1 MLPAPSIYASIS
13 YPSLP
18 LPSPILYKSIAGSSI
33 ISQFCLDACQ
43 MDQILPQKFVL
54 EAQEAESISQYLN
67 LPSVQHLLPRL
78 VQSAQS
84 LARPPISNFH
94 VGAVGLGS
102 DGRVFI
108 GVNLEFPG
116 LPLHHSVH
124 AEQFLLTNLALHGCP
139 QLLSFAVSDAPCGHC
154 RQFLQEL
161 RNSSSL
167 GILVTSHVQG
177 NLDKSLSF
185 KPLSE
190 ILTNPFGPHDLLSEE
205 IPLLLEPHNNGLS
218 LLPKKALYVEGNST
232 NLCNGNC
239 ELSAC
244 NENSVKLSS
253 GNREKNE
260 KDEILLRKA
269 ALEAANN
276 SHAPYSGC
284 PSGVALMDSEGK
296 VYRGSYL
303 ESAAYNPSLGPI
315 QAALVAFLAGGGV
328 GYKGI
333 VAAVLVEKEE
343 AKVKQED
350 TARLILKAV
359 SPRCEFTV
367 FYCRSAESGCKK

>member
-1 MLPAPSIYASIS
+1 
-13 YPSLP
+13 
-18 LPSPILYKSIAGSSI
+18 
-33 ISQFCLDACQ
+33 
-43 MDQILPQKFVL
+43 MDQILSKKFVL
-54 EAQEAESISQYLN
+54 EAQEAESIRQYLN
-67 LPSVQHLLPRL
+67 LPSVLHLLPRL

-84 LARPPISNFH
+84 LARPPISKFH

-116 LPLHHSVH
+116 LPLHHTVH
-124 AEQFLLTNLALHGCP
+124 AEQFLLTNLAVHGCP

-167 GILVTSHVQG
+167 EILVMSHVQG
-177 NLDKSLSF
+177 NMENALSF
-185 KPLSE
+185 KRLSE
-190 ILTNPFGPHDLLSEE
+190 ILTDPFGPHDLLSEE
-205 IPLLLEPHNNGLS
+205 TPLLLESHNNGLS
-218 LLPKKALYVEGNST
+218 LLPKNALSVDGSST

-239 ELSAC
+239 ELSVG
-244 NENSVKLSS
+244 NENSVKLSC
-253 GNREKNE
+253 GNWE

-303 ESAAYNPSLGPI
+303 ESAAYNPSLGPV

-328 GYKGI
+328 GYTSI

-367 FYCRSAESGCKK
+367 FYCRSAENGCKNSC

>member
-1 MLPAPSIYASIS
+1 MPHTVTTS
-13 YPSLP
+13 
-18 LPSPILYKSIAGSSI
+18 
-33 ISQFCLDACQ
+33 Q
-43 MDQILPQKFVL
+43 MDQILPKKFVL
-54 EAQEAESISQYLN
+54 EAEEAQSIRQSQN
-67 LPSVQHLLPRL
+67 LPSVLHLFPRL

-84 LARPPISNFH
+84 LARPPISNFS

-116 LPLHHSVH
+116 VPLHHSVH
-124 AEQFLLTNLALHGCP
+124 AEQFLLTNLAVHECP
-139 QLLSFAVSDAPCGHC
+139 RLLYLAVSDAPCGHC

-161 RNSSSL
+161 RDGSSL
-167 GILVTSHVQG
+167 GILVTSPVGG
-177 NLDKSLSF
+177 NLDKDPSF

-190 ILTNPFGPHDLLSEE
+190 ILPNPFGPHDLLGKE
-205 IPLLLEPHNNGLS
+205 IPLLLEPHDNGFS
-218 LLPKKALYVEGNST
+218 LLPKNAVYVDGNSS
-232 NLCNGNC
+232 NLCNGYC
-239 ELSAC
+239 ELSAG
-244 NENSVKLSS
+244 NENSVKLSN

-260 KDEILLRKA
+260 KDGILLRKA

-284 PSGVALMDSEGK
+284 PSGVALIDSEGK

-303 ESAAYNPSLGPI
+303 ESAAYNPSLGPV
-315 QAALVAFLAGGGV
+315 QAALVAYVAGGGG
-328 GYKGI
+328 GYESI
-333 VAAVLVEKEE
+333 LAAVLVELEE

-359 SPRCEFTV
+359 SPRCEFTAY
-367 FYCRSAESGCKK
+367 YCRPAKSGFKNRL